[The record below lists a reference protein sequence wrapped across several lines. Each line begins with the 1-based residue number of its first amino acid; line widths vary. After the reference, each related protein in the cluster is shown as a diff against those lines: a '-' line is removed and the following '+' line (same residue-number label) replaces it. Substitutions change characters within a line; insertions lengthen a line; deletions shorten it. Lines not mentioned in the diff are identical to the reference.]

1 MRTPTRLFTLLVFLL
16 LGACSSPGYFA
27 PAPPA
32 NPDNAVVYLYRPAAT
47 NPGKKPLTTRYP
59 EILVDGNSVGMLRYK
74 EHLRVELPPGTHE
87 FVATGLTPNARWEP
101 QDRRYG
107 LTLEPG
113 DVKYLR
119 FRVEFNTDKMSIGT
133 FRGQY
138 IINLHAIAES
148 EAIYQIRETKPAG
161 G

>member
-1 MRTPTRLFTLLVFLL
+1 MW
-16 LGACSSPGYFA
+16 C
-27 PAPPA
+27 
-32 NPDNAVVYLYRPAAT
+32 
-47 NPGKKPLTTRYP
+47 
-59 EILVDGNSVGMLRYK
+59 
-74 EHLRVELPPGTHE
+74 HE

-101 QDRRYG
+101 EDRRYG

>member
-1 MRTPTRLFTLLVFLL
+1 MNEPILEVIGLSKHF
-16 LGACSSPGYFA
+16 GGII
-27 PAPPA
+27 
-32 NPDNAVVYLYRPAAT
+32 AT
-47 NPGKKPLTTRYP
+47 DD
-59 EILVDGNSVGMLRYK
+59 VS
-74 EHLRVELPPGTHE
+74 
-87 FVATGLTPNARWEP
+87 
-101 QDRRYG
+101 